1 MKIKHKDLKPANIL
15 IWGDQ
20 SPTLVSSVSMR
31 SKSKDADMPQQTAAV
46 AEVADGKQEWEIRD
60 IIWKEVVNCEMHYLV
75 EWSATL
81 VPIYELGNAV
91 TLVDSL
97 RHDSE
102 HNRGRG
108 MGRDEGRYLIRKQA
122 ST

>member
-1 MKIKHKDLKPANIL
+1 
-15 IWGDQ
+15 
-20 SPTLVSSVSMR
+20 
-31 SKSKDADMPQQTAAV
+31 V

-60 IIWKEVVNCEMHYLV
+60 IIWKEVVNGEMHYLV

-91 TLVDSL
+91 TLMDSL

-102 HNRGRG
+102 HNR
-108 MGRDEGRYLIRKQA
+108 
-122 ST
+122 